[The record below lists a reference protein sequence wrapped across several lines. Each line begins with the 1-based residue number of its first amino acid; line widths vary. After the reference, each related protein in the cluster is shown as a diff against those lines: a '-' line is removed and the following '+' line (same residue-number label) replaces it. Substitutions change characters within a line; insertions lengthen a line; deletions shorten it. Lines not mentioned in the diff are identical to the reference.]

1 MFKCILIYLLMEPH
15 SEYANKGLSGLTNL
29 GNTCFMNSCIQAL
42 SHTYELSEFLNK
54 ETYKKRLAPT
64 CESVI
69 LAEYDSLRRTMWSNN
84 VIISPDRFFKNVQKV
99 AKQKG
104 MTLFTGFS
112 QNDLPEFFIFMV
124 DCFHTAISRE
134 VNMNIVG
141 DIEKKGHDL
150 AIKCFEKIKQMYSK
164 EYSEIWNLFYG
175 MHVSNLST
183 IDTNEYISRTPEPY
197 FMIDIPMP
205 SQLKEMDLMDCFNA
219 YVEGELIE
227 GVLNETRNIR
237 ETVKKQ
243 IQFWSFPTILVVGL
257 KRFTNANR
265 KDQRFVSFP
274 IDNLDLSPFVIG
286 YKPETYKYELYA
298 VCNHS
303 GNVLGGHYTTFIKNA
318 NGKWYHMNDTTVE
331 EVPQSIITTPY
342 AYCLFY
348 RKKTVINI

>member
-1 MFKCILIYLLMEPH
+1 MFKCILIYLLMDK
-15 SEYANKGLSGLTNL
+15 YANKGLSGLTNL

-42 SHTYELSEFLNK
+42 SHTYELSDFLNK
-54 ETYKKRLAPT
+54 GTYKKRLSAT

-69 LAEYDSLRRTMWSNN
+69 LAEYDSLRKTMWSNN

-141 DIEKKGHDL
+141 DIEKKEHDL
-150 AIKCFEKIKQMYSK
+150 AIQCFEKIKQMYSK

-205 SQLKEMDLMDCFNA
+205 RELKEMDLMDCFNA

-227 GVLNETRNIR
+227 GVLNETRNVR

-265 KDQRFVSFP
+265 KDQRFVTFP

-303 GNVLGGHYTTFIKNA
+303 GNVLGGHYTAFIKNA

-331 EVPQSIITTPY
+331 EVQQSIITTPY